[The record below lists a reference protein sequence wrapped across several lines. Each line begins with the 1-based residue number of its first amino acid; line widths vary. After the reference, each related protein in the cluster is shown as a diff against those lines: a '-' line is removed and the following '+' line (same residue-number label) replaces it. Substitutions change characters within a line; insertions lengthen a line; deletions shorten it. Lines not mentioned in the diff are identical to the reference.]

1 MRFATKI
8 LNVTAG
14 LVFVGFSGHAS
25 AQPSSAEINF
35 QLKYDACITDLKAEY
50 AKADHPASFFLHGR
64 KLVVGEEDI
73 VKLYSDHGTQI
84 VDGNSCMKDTVTPTP
99 NEGIARL
106 INVLA
111 DEGVRADLN
120 GCSKLTGEK
129 IEKALARIHPFRLES
144 IERSRKQTPAT
155 GAKSGSSN

>member
-14 LVFVGFSGHAS
+14 LVFGGFSGHAS

-111 DEGVRADLN
+111 DEGVRA
-120 GCSKLTGEK
+120 E
-129 IEKALARIHPFRLES
+129 LAR
-144 IERSRKQTPAT
+144 
-155 GAKSGSSN
+155 